1 MELTYK
7 APCVELVQLGNL
19 WFQLSNVS
27 CNIKCKHCYL
37 DCHHDIKKRNFLS
50 LEKIQEN
57 LKQDLK
63 NLKTI
68 YLSGG
73 EPFLH
78 PNFNEIV
85 NKSLKKAN
93 VKIFSNGTLISEK
106 KLKILKSF
114 EENSK
119 YKISFILS
127 LDHFT
132 EGRNDEYRA
141 RGVFK
146 KVLNSLKLLNKFNFE
161 ASVTCVNLK
170 NEDES
175 FLKEGFENLFQKN
188 NILISSNG
196 IKIIPLLKLGAYSK
210 YYNITDAKQIVS
222 YKDLEKFDLNLL
234 DCKNSRVVT
243 INGIYSCPALVNDP
257 RGKIGEKLN
266 DSSKKV
272 YLETHICANCV
283 SRNEK
288 LFC

>member
-7 APCVELVQLGNL
+7 APCAELIQLENL

-37 DCHHDIKKRNFLS
+37 DCHHDIKKKNFLS

-57 LKQDLK
+57 LNQNLK

-85 NKSLKKAN
+85 NKALKKAD

-146 KVLNSLKLLNKFNFE
+146 KVLNSLKLLNKFNFD
-161 ASVTCVNLK
+161 ASITCVNLK
-170 NEDES
+170 NEDENL
-175 FLKEGFENLFQKN
+175 LKEGFKNLFQKN
-188 NILISSNG
+188 NIFIASNG
-196 IKIIPLLKLGAYSK
+196 IKVVPLLKLGAYSK
-210 YYNITDAKQIVS
+210 YYNISEEKQNVQ
-222 YKDLEKFDLNLL
+222 YKDLENFDLNLL

-243 INGIYSCPALVNDP
+243 INGIYSCPALINDP
-257 RGKIGEKLN
+257 RGKIGEKLS

-272 YLETHICANCV
+272 YLETQVCTNCV
-283 SRNEK
+283 ARNEK